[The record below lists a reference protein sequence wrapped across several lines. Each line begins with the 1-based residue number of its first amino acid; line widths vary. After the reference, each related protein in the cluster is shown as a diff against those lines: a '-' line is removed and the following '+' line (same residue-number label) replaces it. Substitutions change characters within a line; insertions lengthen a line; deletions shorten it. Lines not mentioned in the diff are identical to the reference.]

1 VVGGGAV
8 VLSVLAIGL
17 SPGVSHAS
25 PEFPGAIL
33 EAADMKCVPVCT
45 LCHTSNPGTATTWQ
59 QKALPRAL
67 ASRGVHEGDADSLK
81 AAWNKYMN
89 DAAVPLAD
97 RQAVAAA
104 VKAGKDQYGT
114 DVCGPTY
121 GCGAHIAQH
130 APPRDST
137 APLWILGAALVG
149 GLLRRRKTEA

>member
-1 VVGGGAV
+1 
-8 VLSVLAIGL
+8 VLTLLALGF
-17 SPGVSHAS
+17 SPRVAYAS

-59 QKALPRAL
+59 MKALPLAL
-67 ASRGVHEGDADSLK
+67 AGHGAEEGDADSLK
-81 AAWNKYMN
+81 RAWNAYMN
-89 DAAVPLAD
+89 DAMVPLAT

-104 VKAGKDQYGT
+104 VKAGKDQSGV

-130 APPRDST
+130 APARDST
-137 APLWILGAALVG
+137 TPLWILGAAIVG